1 MERALNI
8 DHLRLAVG
16 EGGRL
21 PSAAELQRRLAD
33 AEIELFLHRGT
44 IEDDLIAT
52 AWYLHAVGTAREA
65 LGLYPVERQ
74 LRANQV
80 SAHIFDLALSAGQR
94 VEVELREMTFAAQ
107 VGYMR
112 GGLDPNSRALYAQR
126 PQSEPLLRD
135 APGEA
140 SLDVGSAVLA
150 LDRVRLFPRLRQLR
164 DEAEQLRAIVGVTDL
179 IDTPY
184 GAAAR
189 VIEGC
194 FELLVHLTYDR
205 PERLQRAQQLLDSAI
220 DPPYA
225 QADLD
230 SRWVAAH
237 LRDIAEDLGS
247 TSIWA
252 HRPPSVPPAAAR
264 AMTLGNPPILSL
276 WPPQLELLNM
286 SPNPLEPEVRR
297 LLLSFPTSAGKTLI
311 AQYLVAAHVAAG
323 AGSACIVVPTHSLGR
338 ELQRDLDRR
347 LGILGVEVE
356 DAGPVGLP
364 LPAAPAVVMT
374 PEKLAAHLRNEPE
387 RVLADFSLF
396 LIDEAHLV
404 GDSDRGWVLESALG
418 LLHAATLR
426 THHRVILL
434 SAALGNRA
442 HVSAWFSLN
451 DTPAESF
458 HHDWRGPRR
467 AHAILGTTADWN
479 SAAIELPTRRGGLA
493 RQMVPLHGMVH
504 IRTAPN
510 KHRSLRTTEP
520 IGTLVRKRRNE
531 SDPWERDSTRSDPN
545 YRLRARM
552 VTTLGAHGSVLIVE
566 PTKQAVQR
574 TAWAVADELKDDA
587 PDAAPIV
594 ALAITRL
601 GANHPLVAPLRRG
614 VGFHHAALPDDI
626 QAELEDGLRN
636 GILRYLV
643 ATTTLI
649 EGINFPVRSVL
660 IGERGY
666 RTADGFITTLDAPRL
681 LNAIGRAGRAGRE
694 TEGWVALAID
704 SAFTEESFA
713 PLTADDDE
721 LKAES
726 RLSTQ
731 DGLDALAA
739 FEELLRKGEDAV
751 METAGTA
758 VSDFISHVWF
768 VANALDELQVAAEDP
783 ARVGIESTLAWQQ
796 LSDSDKVRWRDIA
809 DLALRRYQE
818 TPEAQRRRWARTGT
832 SLNSASRLEAIATE
846 VRASLPTLADRN
858 DPVSAFMLISDG
870 GRLERLLDLREG
882 RFKAFRPRR
891 NSPARD
897 AVEIDVR
904 ALVVD
909 WLKGSELDS
918 IGESYLGDVADET
931 YRYEQLSEFISTVLE
946 HFLPWVV
953 STVVAWVNEG
963 LDDEARLCPDL
974 PACIRHGVDRPVAL
988 ELARAGV
995 RSRRLVH
1002 VVALAAEAVTTAAVR
1017 DWLAATDVRTWGQEF
1032 DASPSE
1038 LADLLFFTRTRDA
1051 RITSRVLAGETID
1064 VALEV
1069 TTPSPDGPV
1078 SLRAVD
1084 EASPA
1089 RIAAF
1094 RGDDLVG
1101 YIGASLHDDVS
1112 RLLAV
1117 GIPLTCALTED
1128 SGLRIRIDDPADA
1141 VAWFASSE

>member
-1 MERALNI
+1 MERALNL

-52 AWYLHAVGTAREA
+52 AWYLHAVGTTREA

-80 SAHIFDLALSAGQR
+80 SAHILDLALSAGQR
-94 VEVELREMTFAAQ
+94 DEVELREMTFAAQ
-107 VGYMR
+107 VGYLR
-112 GGLDPNSRALYAQR
+112 GGLDPNSKALYVQR

-164 DEAEQLRAIVGVTDL
+164 DEAEQLRATVGVTDL

-205 PERLQRAQQLLDSAI
+205 PERLQRARQLLDSAI

-252 HRPPSVPPAAAR
+252 HRPSSVPPAAAR

-286 SPNPLEPEVRR
+286 SPNPLEPDVRR

-364 LPAAPAVVMT
+364 LPSAPAVVMT

-387 RVLADFSLF
+387 RVLTDFSLF

-404 GDSDRGWVLESALG
+404 GDTDRGWVIESALG

-442 HVSAWFSLN
+442 HVSAWFSVD

-467 AHAILGTTADWN
+467 AHAVLGTKADWD
-479 SAAIELPTRRGGLA
+479 SAKIKPPSRRGTLT

-510 KHRSLRTTEP
+510 KHRSLRTSEP
-520 IGTLVRKRRNE
+520 IGTMVRKRRNQ
-531 SDPWERDSTRSDPN
+531 SDPWESDSSQSDPA

-552 VTTLGAHGSVLIVE
+552 VTTLGAQGSVLIVE

-574 TAWAVADELKDDA
+574 TAGAVADELEDD
-587 PDAAPIV
+587 PEAAPLV
-594 ALAITRL
+594 ALASTRL
-601 GANHPLVAPLRRG
+601 GTNHPLIAPLRRG

-626 QAELEDGLRN
+626 QAELEEGLRK

-666 RTADGFITTLDAPRL
+666 RTAEGTVTTLDAPRL

-694 TEGWVALAID
+694 TEGWVALAIN
-704 SAFTEESFA
+704 SPFTEESFA

-768 VANALDELQVAAEDP
+768 VANALDELHVATQDP

-796 LSDSDKVRWRDIA
+796 LNDADKSRWRDIA
-809 DLALRRYQE
+809 DLALRRYQA

-846 VRASLPTLADRN
+846 VRASLSTLADRN
-858 DPVSAFMLISDG
+858 DPVSAFMLISAD

-882 RFKAFRPRR
+882 RFRSFRPRR
-891 NSPARD
+891 NAPARD
-897 AVEIDVR
+897 ALEIDVR

-918 IGESYLGDVADET
+918 IGEIYLGEVADET

-946 HFLPWVV
+946 HFLPWVL

-963 LDDEARLCPDL
+963 IDDEARLCPDL
-974 PACIRHGVDRPVAL
+974 PAYLRYGVDRPVAL

-1002 VVALAAEAVTTAAVR
+1002 VVALAAEASTTSAVR

-1032 DASPSE
+1032 EASPSE

-1064 VALEV
+1064 LALAV
-1069 TTPSPDGPV
+1069 TTSSPDGPV
-1078 SLRAVD
+1078 SLQEVD

-1094 RGDDLVG
+1094 RGDDLIG
-1101 YIGASLHDDVS
+1101 YIGAGLHDDVS

-1128 SGLRIRIDDPADA
+1128 LRLRIRIDDPAETA
-1141 VAWFASSE
+1141 AWFTSS

>member
-8 DHLRLAVG
+8 DHLRLALG

-21 PSAAELQRRLAD
+21 PSATELQRRLAD
-33 AEIELFLHRGT
+33 AEIELFLSGGE
-44 IEDDLIAT
+44 IADDVIAT
-52 AWYLHAVGTAREA
+52 AWYLHAVGTTREA
-65 LGLYPVERQ
+65 LGLYPIERQ

-80 SAHIFDLALSAGQR
+80 SAHIFDLALAAGQR
-94 VEVELREMTFAAQ
+94 DEIELREMTFAGQ
-107 VGYMR
+107 VGYLR
-112 GGLDPNSRALYAQR
+112 GGLDPNSRALYVQR

-140 SLDVGSAVLA
+140 SLEIGSAVLA
-150 LDRVRLFPRLRQLR
+150 LDRVRLFPRLQR
-164 DEAEQLRAIVGVTDL
+164 LRAEADELRSAVGVTDL

-194 FELLVHLTYDR
+194 FELLVHLTYDQ
-205 PERLQRAQQLLDSAI
+205 PARLQRAQQLFESAVN
-220 DPPYA
+220 PPYA

-237 LRDIAEDLGS
+237 LRDIADDLGS

-286 SPNPLEPEVRR
+286 SPNPLEPSVRR

-356 DAGPVGLP
+356 DAGPIGLP
-364 LPAAPAVVMT
+364 LPSATAVVMT

-387 RVLADFSLF
+387 RVLSDFSLF

-404 GDSDRGWVLESALG
+404 GDSDRGWVIESALG
-418 LLHAATLR
+418 LLHAATVG

-442 HVSAWFSLN
+442 HVSTWFSLEG
-451 DTPAESF
+451 TPSESF

-467 AHAILGTTADWN
+467 AHAVLGTKADWDRAEVKLP
-479 SAAIELPTRRGGLA
+479 SRRRELTR
-493 RQMVPLHGMVH
+493 QIVPLHGMVH
-504 IRTAPN
+504 IRTGPN
-510 KHRSLRTTEP
+510 NHRSLRTTEP
-520 IGTLVRKRRNE
+520 IGTLVRKRRSE
-531 SDPWERDSTRSDPN
+531 SDPWERDSSRSDPN

-552 VTTLGAHGSVLIVE
+552 VTTLGAQGSVLIVE
-566 PTKQAVQR
+566 PTKQTVQR
-574 TAWAVADELKDDA
+574 TAWAVAEELKDDA
-587 PDAAPIV
+587 PEATPLV
-594 ALAITRL
+594 ALAVTRL

-636 GILRYLV
+636 GVLKYLV

-666 RTADGFITTLDAPRL
+666 RTANGFVTTLDAPRL

-694 TEGWVALAID
+694 TEGWVALAINT
-704 SAFTEESFA
+704 AFTEESFA
-713 PLTADDDE
+713 PLTANDDE
-721 LKAES
+721 LTAVS
-726 RLSTQ
+726 RLCTK
-731 DGLDALAA
+731 DGLDALGA
-739 FEELLRKGEDAV
+739 FEELLRRGEDAV

-768 VANALDELQVAAEDP
+768 VANALSELHVASVDP
-783 ARVGIESTLAWQQ
+783 ARVGLESTLAWQQ
-796 LSDSDKVRWRDIA
+796 LNDVDKSRWRDIA
-809 DLALRRYQE
+809 DRALRRYQE
-818 TPEAQRRRWARTGT
+818 APEAQRRRWARTGT
-832 SLNSASRLEAIATE
+832 SLNSAARLEAIAAE
-846 VRASLPTLADRN
+846 VRAALPTLVDRD
-858 DPVSAFMLISDG
+858 DPVSAFMLISDE

-882 RFKAFRPRR
+882 RFRGFRPRR
-891 NSPARD
+891 NAPARD
-897 AVEIDVR
+897 ELEIDVR

-909 WLKGSELDS
+909 WLKGSEFDS
-918 IGESYLGDVADET
+918 IGESYLGEVSDDT
-931 YRYEQLSEFISTVLE
+931 YRYEQLSEFISNVVE
-946 HFLPWVV
+946 HFLPWVL

-963 LDDEARLCPDL
+963 TNDEARLCPDL
-974 PACIRHGVDRPVAL
+974 PAYVRHGVDRQVAL

-1002 VVALAAEAVTTAAVR
+1002 VVARATEASTTSAVR
-1017 DWLAATDVRTWGQEF
+1017 DWLAETDVRTWGEEF
-1032 DASPSE
+1032 EASPSE

-1051 RITSRVLAGETID
+1051 RVTSRVLAGET
-1064 VALEV
+1064 VELPLEGTAPTPEGSV
-1069 TTPSPDGPV
+1069 T
-1078 SLRAVD
+1078 LNEVD

-1089 RIAAF
+1089 RIAAQ
-1094 RGDDLVG
+1094 RDGRMVG
-1101 YIGASLHDDVS
+1101 YIGAALHDDVS
-1112 RLLAV
+1112 RLMAT
-1117 GIPLTCALTED
+1117 GIPLTCTLTEERR
-1128 SGLRIRIDDPADA
+1128 LRIRIDDPADTA
-1141 VAWFASSE
+1141 AWFTSA